1 MECYTE
7 LDLERFL
14 QNKMKLAE
22 ATRCQEHLQ
31 ICSVCQEKLHEL
43 RRDEELLQALRDSQ
57 KLFQKYSYYR

>member
-31 ICSVCQEKLHEL
+31 ACSICQRKLNDL
-43 RRDEELLQALRDSQ
+43 RRDEELLQTLRDSQ
-57 KLFQKYSYYR
+57 KLFQKYSY

>member
-31 ICSVCQEKLHEL
+31 ICSVCQEKLRGL

-57 KLFQKYSYYR
+57 KLFQKYSY

>member
-14 QNKMKLAE
+14 QNNMKLAE

-57 KLFQKYSYYR
+57 KLFQKYSY

>member
-57 KLFQKYSYYR
+57 KLFQKYSY

>member
-31 ICSVCQEKLHEL
+31 ICSICQEKLHEL

-57 KLFQKYSYYR
+57 KLFQKYSY

>member
-43 RRDEELLQALRDSQ
+43 RRDEELLQTLRDSQ
-57 KLFQKYSYYR
+57 KLFQKYSY

>member
-1 MECYTE
+1 MECCTE

-57 KLFQKYSYYR
+57 KLFQKYSY

>member
-31 ICSVCQEKLHEL
+31 ICSVCQKKLREL

-57 KLFQKYSYYR
+57 KLFQKYSY

>member
-57 KLFQKYSYYR
+57 KLFQRYSN